1 MTEPNIQE
9 PEPKIADIGNDNR
22 VYIKSVSLTKSNWKL
37 IEKPL
42 TESDMKRNK
51 VVSDLG
57 DTTSTSNTKETTIL
71 NISNLITVGEYNYLK
86 IRESVKNY
94 ISLPSIEGITATTS
108 TKSTKDKGAKP
119 VTKKVQMILDNCHN
133 TIKSK
138 IEQLVNILKEDI
150 HDKMYDDIMINFNLI
165 EIRVLILMKLLEY
178 YTSSN
183 FEGDLVSERE
193 EILLASKKILYNL
206 KRNKNSDKESNFFK
220 VICTVVEISLPE
232 QLIKDLEYKI
242 SELSKVFNVKLS
254 DIANKR
260 PKLIFDTKYDITIP
274 EMKLKPFDSQVEL
287 INAVK
292 NNIDNGFLLLY
303 KTLPGLGKTTMILSI
318 CKFIKK
324 VGNNKKV
331 IFCCSDILESVRVQV
346 LRIMYNF
353 GIKFG
358 IGIGNSENSY
368 KITNSWNC
376 KNDNERELIVCDYLS
391 TLLILKENKNEY
403 VLFFDEPTIMTD
415 SIKNSDILELLAR
428 ILYYLPKFTIL
439 SSATLP
445 QQDEMQDIITFHRN
459 KYLQCNVSEIVSN
472 KTLVGCIIKD
482 FSGKI
487 LTPHSYCKNKNDLQ
501 VLLSQIKKVPLLGK
515 FYTLPYLINLNEF
528 LKKYNKNID
537 LDAIE
542 CFDQESVFECTL
554 QLLTNIASSDN
565 DDIFNNFMNIKAVD
579 IIEDSLDKER
589 LDKDY
594 GKIVFTK
601 LITTHA
607 FKYIGCCLVA
617 TQNPLEF
624 VKTNFYPIVQKLKEK
639 FNIKNINSVYEKYKK
654 DTKNIKEMI
663 DNIRLKYTSESVQ
676 EEKINELLRNKPCI
690 NFPNSIQVNSTDH
703 IKGFAK
709 YVKSYDQSLTKNSI
723 MPESIDITNFNI
735 DDDLK
740 FLMYMGVGI
749 YSRNLDRDYCNQ
761 VLELLS
767 DRQLAFIISDDSF
780 CYGANY
786 QISNVIINDDL
797 CDNHSINT
805 ILQLIGRTSRIGKSW
820 AGKVYLDNN
829 TCTRILKFFETPNS
843 NIIECTNIVT
853 SFNNIVPIIKNE
865 ELQKKL
871 KEETKIASEINRTK
885 NNALSNSE
893 CIETQ
898 KQSLFTINRPD
909 IHTKSYISNNNSYK
923 PPNSDNAYKQE
934 SPFTINRPNK
944 DSIIN
949 DGAYK
954 SPSSFTINR
963 TDWSNNNSYK
973 PESPF
978 TINRPNKDSVINDND
993 AAYKPPSPFTINRPD
1008 RSNNNSYKVP
1018 NSNSDNAYK
1027 QESPFTINRPDRSN
1041 NNSYK
1046 PPSSFAI
1053 NRTNKDSVI
1062 NDNDNAYKQESP
1074 FTINRPNKDSIIND
1088 NDGAYKSPSSFTINR
1103 PDRSN
1108 NSSYKPQS
1116 PFTIN
1121 RTNKDSAINDND
1133 NDSLYKPSNSFTIN
1147 KTNSYRID
1155 TSKTSTF
1162 DNTVHNSNI
1171 EDKNK
1176 TINNWKNLRNKKN

>member
-1 MTEPNIQE
+1 MTDPTTHN
-9 PEPKIADIGNDNR
+9 KG
-22 VYIKSVSLTKSNWKL
+22 YIKSDSLTKSNWKL

-57 DTTSTSNTKETTIL
+57 DTTSTSNTKETIIL

-86 IRESVKNY
+86 IRDSVKSY
-94 ISLPSIEGITATTS
+94 ISLPPIEETKDTTKSTKDTAKSTKDT
-108 TKSTKDKGAKP
+108 TKSTKDKGNKT

-150 HDKMYDDIMINFNLI
+150 HDKVYDDIMINFNLI

-178 YTSSN
+178 YTSSS
-183 FEGDLVSERE
+183 FEGDLVGERE

-206 KRNKNSDKESNFFK
+206 KRNKNSDKETGFFK
-220 VICTVVEISLPE
+220 VICTVIEISLPE

-242 SELSKVFNVKLS
+242 SELSRVFNVRLS

-274 EMKLKPFDSQVEL
+274 EMKLKPFDSQIEL
-287 INAVK
+287 MNAVK

-324 VGNNKKV
+324 VGASKKV

-415 SIKNSDILELLAR
+415 SIKNADILELLAR

-445 QQDEMQDIITFHRN
+445 QQDEMQDIITFHCN
-459 KYLQCNVSEIVSN
+459 KYPQCNVSEIVSN

-482 FSGKI
+482 FNGKI
-487 LTPHSYCKNKNDLQ
+487 LTPHSYCKNNNDLQ

-554 QLLTNIASSDN
+554 QLLTNVASSD
-565 DDIFNNFMNIKAVD
+565 IFNEFMNIKAVD

-607 FKYIGCCLVA
+607 FKYIGCCLIA
-617 TQNPLEF
+617 TENPLEF

-639 FNIKNINSVYEKYKK
+639 FNIKSINSVYEKYKK

-676 EEKINELLRNKPCI
+676 EEKINEILRNKPCI

-709 YVKSYDQSLTKNSI
+709 YVKSYDQSLIKNSI
-723 MPESIDITNFNI
+723 MPESIDITNFNV

-740 FLMYMGVGI
+740 FLLYMGVGI

-829 TCTRILKFFETPNS
+829 TCARILKFFETPNS
-843 NIIECTNIVT
+843 NIIECTNIVST
-853 SFNNIVPIIKNE
+853 FNNIVPVVKNE

-871 KEETKIASEINRTK
+871 KEESKIASASAITK
-885 NNALSNSE
+885 
-893 CIETQ
+893 I
-898 KQSLFTINRPD
+898 PV
-909 IHTKSYISNNNSYK
+909 NNNEPVVK
-923 PPNSDNAYKQE
+923 E
-934 SPFTINRPNK
+934 SPFTINRSHTNFQDYNGSTNTSKPPTQFFNRDNR
-944 DSIIN
+944 DSRSNEGNRDGRSNEGNRDSRSN
-949 DGAYK
+949 DGNRDSRSNEGNRDSRSNEGNDGNERYGYRPPTA
-954 SPSSFTINR
+954 FTINR
-963 TDWSNNNSYK
+963 PVQQMQR
-973 PESPF
+973 PEHGEGGDGAYRPPSAF
-978 TINRPNKDSVINDND
+978 TINRPNQQMSGDSSREGDGSG
-993 AAYKPPSPFTINRPD
+993 AYKPPT
-1008 RSNNNSYKVP
+1008 
-1018 NSNSDNAYK
+1018 
-1027 QESPFTINRPDRSN
+1027 T
-1041 NNSYK
+1041 
-1046 PPSSFAI
+1046 
-1053 NRTNKDSVI
+1053 
-1062 NDNDNAYKQESP
+1062 
-1074 FTINRPNKDSIIND
+1074 FTINRPNQQMSGDSSRE
-1088 NDGAYKSPSSFTINR
+1088 GAYKPPTAFTINR
-1103 PDRSN
+1103 PNQQMSGD
-1108 NSSYKPQS
+1108 SSREGERGGAYKPPP

-1121 RTNKDSAINDND
+1121 KGNVDSI
-1133 NDSLYKPSNSFTIN
+1133 YKPSNT
-1147 KTNSYRID
+1147 TD
-1155 TSKTSTF
+1155 
-1162 DNTVHNSNI
+1162 
-1171 EDKNK
+1171 
-1176 TINNWKNLRNKKN
+1176 WKSLRNKKN

>member
-1 MTEPNIQE
+1 MTEQISEPASEQASEPISEPASEPNT
-9 PEPKIADIGNDNR
+9 GNNNR
-22 VYIKSVSLTKSNWKL
+22 GYIKSVSLTKSNWKL

-57 DTTSTSNTKETTIL
+57 DTTSASNAKETIIL

-86 IRESVKNY
+86 IRESVREY
-94 ISLPSIEGITATTS
+94 ISFPPTAATTTTTATATIAP
-108 TKSTKDKGAKP
+108 TDPTAPKDKGTKDKSKGVKP

-150 HDKMYDDIMINFNLI
+150 HDKVYDDIMINFNLI
-165 EIRVLILMKLLEY
+165 EIRVIVLMKLLEY
-178 YTSSN
+178 YTSSS

-206 KRNKNSDKESNFFK
+206 KKNSNKESDFFK
-220 VICTVVEISLPE
+220 KICTVIEISLPE

-242 SELSKVFNVKLS
+242 NELSRVFNVRLQ

-287 INAVK
+287 MNAVK

-324 VGNNKKV
+324 VGTSKKV

-376 KNDNERELIVCDYLS
+376 KNDSERELIVCDYLS
-391 TLLILKENKNEY
+391 TLLLLKENKNEY

-415 SIKNSDILELLAR
+415 SIKNADILELLAR

-445 QQDEMQDIITFHRN
+445 QQNEMQDIITFHRN
-459 KYLQCNVSEIVSN
+459 KYPQCNISEIVSN

-482 FSGKI
+482 FGGNI
-487 LTPHSYCKNKNDLQ
+487 LTPHSYCKNSNDLQ
-501 VLLSQIKKVPLLGK
+501 VLLEQIRKVPLLGK

-554 QLLTNIASSDN
+554 QLLTNVASSD
-565 DDIFNNFMNIKAVD
+565 IFDEFMNIKAVD

-589 LDKDY
+589 MDKDY
-594 GKIVFTK
+594 NKIVFTK

-607 FKYIGCCLVA
+607 FKYMGCCLVA

-639 FNIKNINSVYEKYKK
+639 FNIKNINNVYEKYKK

-663 DNIRLKYTSESVQ
+663 DNIRLKYTSESIQ

-690 NFPNSIQVNSTDH
+690 NFPNSIQVNSTEH

-709 YVKSYDQSLTKNSI
+709 YVKTYDQSLTKNSI

-740 FLMYMGVGI
+740 FLLYMGVGI

-829 TCTRILKFFETPNS
+829 TSARILKFFETPNS
-843 NIIECTNIVT
+843 NIIECTNIVS
-853 SFNNIVPIIKNE
+853 SFNNIIPIIKNE

-871 KEETKIASEINRTK
+871 KEESKIVSKT
-885 NNALSNSE
+885 
-893 CIETQ
+893 
-898 KQSLFTINRPD
+898 QSLPNGD
-909 IHTKSYISNNNSYK
+909 NKVLNSTHK
-923 PPNSDNAYKQE
+923 NEAP
-934 SPFTINRPNK
+934 TM
-944 DSIIN
+944 
-949 DGAYK
+949 
-954 SPSSFTINR
+954 
-963 TDWSNNNSYK
+963 
-973 PESPF
+973 
-978 TINRPNKDSVINDND
+978 
-993 AAYKPPSPFTINRPD
+993 PFTINRPD
-1008 RSNNNSYKVP
+1008 NKAPNGDYKAP
-1018 NSNSDNAYK
+1018 TM
-1027 QESPFTINRPDRSN
+1027 PFTINRPDN
-1041 NNSYK
+1041 KAPNGDYK
-1046 PPSSFAI
+1046 API
-1053 NRTNKDSVI
+1053 M
-1062 NDNDNAYKQESP
+1062 P
-1074 FTINRPNKDSIIND
+1074 FTINRPDNKAPNGD
-1088 NDGAYKSPSSFTINR
+1088 YKAPTMPFTINR
-1103 PDRSN
+1103 PDNKAPNGDNKAPNGDNKAPNGDNKALNGDNKALNRDYNVSTFN
-1108 NSSYKPQS
+1108 NTIS
-1116 PFTIN
+1116 TIN
-1121 RTNKDSAINDND
+1121 D
-1133 NDSLYKPSNSFTIN
+1133 
-1147 KTNSYRID
+1147 
-1155 TSKTSTF
+1155 
-1162 DNTVHNSNI
+1162 
-1171 EDKNK
+1171 
-1176 TINNWKNLRNKKN
+1176 WKNLRNKKN

>member
-1 MTEPNIQE
+1 MTEPMIEQKQE
-9 PEPKIADIGNDNR
+9 QVSGPTTEQDPNMGNNNR
-22 VYIKSVSLTKSNWKL
+22 GYIKSVSLTKSNWKL

-57 DTTSTSNTKETTIL
+57 DTTSASNTKETIIL

-86 IRESVKNY
+86 IRENIKDY
-94 ISLPSIEGITATTS
+94 ISLPPTTTTTDPTAPTAPNAP
-108 TKSTKDKGAKP
+108 KDKGTKDKSKGVKP

-150 HDKMYDDIMINFNLI
+150 HDKVYDDIMINFNLI
-165 EIRVLILMKLLEY
+165 EIRVIVLMKLLEY
-178 YTSSN
+178 YTSSS

-206 KRNKNSDKESNFFK
+206 KKNSNKESDFFK
-220 VICTVVEISLPE
+220 KICNVIEISLPE

-242 SELSKVFNVKLS
+242 NELSRVFNVRLQ

-287 INAVK
+287 MNAVK

-324 VGNNKKV
+324 VGTSKKV

-376 KNDNERELIVCDYLS
+376 KNDSERELIVCDYLS

-415 SIKNSDILELLAR
+415 SIKNADILELLAR

-445 QQDEMQDIITFHRN
+445 QQDEIQDITSFHRI
-459 KYLQCNVSEIVSN
+459 KYPQCKICEIVSN

-482 FSGKI
+482 FGGNI

-501 VLLSQIKKVPLLGK
+501 ILLEQIKKVPLLGK

-554 QLLTNIASSDN
+554 QLLTTVASSDLF
-565 DDIFNNFMNIKAVD
+565 DDFMNIKAVD

-589 LDKDY
+589 MDKDY
-594 GKIVFTK
+594 NKIVFTK

-607 FKYIGCCLVA
+607 FKYMGCCLVA

-639 FNIKNINSVYEKYKK
+639 FNIKSINNVYEKYKK

-676 EEKINELLRNKPCI
+676 EEKINELLRIKPCI

-740 FLMYMGVGI
+740 FLLYMGIGI

-786 QISNVIINDDL
+786 QISNVIINDEL

-829 TCTRILKFFETPNS
+829 TSARILKFFETPNS
-843 NIIECTNIVT
+843 NIIECTNIVS
-853 SFNNIVPIIKNE
+853 SFNNIIPVIKNE

-871 KEETKIASEINRTK
+871 KEESKLASAPRPNTHLNSITHPDDREYNQSTPFIVNRSGT
-885 NNALSNSE
+885 AY
-893 CIETQ
+893 
-898 KQSLFTINRPD
+898 PD
-909 IHTKSYISNNNSYK
+909 
-923 PPNSDNAYKQE
+923 DRAYNP
-934 SPFTINRPNK
+934 STPFTINRPV
-944 DSIIN
+944 SII
-949 DGAYK
+949 
-954 SPSSFTINR
+954 
-963 TDWSNNNSYK
+963 
-973 PESPF
+973 
-978 TINRPNKDSVINDND
+978 RPDDNK
-993 AAYKPPSPFTINRPD
+993 AYKPPTSFTITRSGANTSLNGANTNPDDNR
-1008 RSNNNSYKVP
+1008 
-1018 NSNSDNAYK
+1018 A
-1027 QESPFTINRPDRSN
+1027 
-1041 NNSYK
+1041 YK
-1046 PPSSFAI
+1046 PPTSF
-1053 NRTNKDSVI
+1053 TNAPLNGNNTTI
-1062 NDNDNAYKQESP
+1062 NDW
-1074 FTINRPNKDSIIND
+1074 
-1088 NDGAYKSPSSFTINR
+1088 
-1103 PDRSN
+1103 
-1108 NSSYKPQS
+1108 
-1116 PFTIN
+1116 
-1121 RTNKDSAINDND
+1121 
-1133 NDSLYKPSNSFTIN
+1133 
-1147 KTNSYRID
+1147 KT
-1155 TSKTSTF
+1155 
-1162 DNTVHNSNI
+1162 
-1171 EDKNK
+1171 
-1176 TINNWKNLRNKKN
+1176 LRNKKN

>member
-1 MTEPNIQE
+1 
-9 PEPKIADIGNDNR
+9 
-22 VYIKSVSLTKSNWKL
+22 
-37 IEKPL
+37 
-42 TESDMKRNK
+42 
-51 VVSDLG
+51 
-57 DTTSTSNTKETTIL
+57 
-71 NISNLITVGEYNYLK
+71 
-86 IRESVKNY
+86 
-94 ISLPSIEGITATTS
+94 
-108 TKSTKDKGAKP
+108 
-119 VTKKVQMILDNCHN
+119 
-133 TIKSK
+133 
-138 IEQLVNILKEDI
+138 
-150 HDKMYDDIMINFNLI
+150 
-165 EIRVLILMKLLEY
+165 
-178 YTSSN
+178 
-183 FEGDLVSERE
+183 
-193 EILLASKKILYNL
+193 
-206 KRNKNSDKESNFFK
+206 
-220 VICTVVEISLPE
+220 
-232 QLIKDLEYKI
+232 
-242 SELSKVFNVKLS
+242 
-254 DIANKR
+254 
-260 PKLIFDTKYDITIP
+260 
-274 EMKLKPFDSQVEL
+274 MKLKPFDSQIEL
-287 INAVK
+287 MNAVK

-324 VGNNKKV
+324 VGTSKKV

-415 SIKNSDILELLAR
+415 SIKNRDILDLLAK

-445 QQDEMQDIITFHRN
+445 QQDEMQDITAFHRN
-459 KYLQCNVSEIVSN
+459 KYPQCNICEIVSN

-482 FSGKI
+482 FNGNI

-501 VLLSQIKKVPLLGK
+501 VLLGQIKKVPLLGK

-528 LKKYNKNID
+528 LKKYNKNVD

-542 CFDQESVFECTL
+542 CFDQESVFEYTL
-554 QLLTNIASSDN
+554 QLLTNVTTL
-565 DDIFNNFMNIKAVD
+565 DIFDDFMKIKAVD

-589 LDKDY
+589 MDKDY
-594 GKIVFTK
+594 NKIVFTK

-607 FKYIGCCLVA
+607 FKYMGCCLVA
-617 TQNPLEF
+617 THNPLEF

-663 DNIRLKYTSESVQ
+663 DKIRLKYTSESVQ

-709 YVKSYDQSLTKNSI
+709 YVKSYDPSLTKNSI

-740 FLMYMGVGI
+740 FLLYMGIGI
-749 YSRNLDRDYCNQ
+749 YSHNLDRDYCNQ

-829 TCTRILKFFETPNS
+829 TSSRILKFFETPNS
-843 NIIECTNIVT
+843 NIIECTNIVS
-853 SFNNIVPIIKNE
+853 SFNNIVPVIRNEEVQKKLKE

-871 KEETKIASEINRTK
+871 KEETKIASITK
-885 NNALSNSE
+885 SQHQPSE
-893 CIETQ
+893 TV
-898 KQSLFTINRPD
+898 SAFTINRPYR
-909 IHTKSYISNNNSYK
+909 TQQ
-923 PPNSDNAYKQE
+923 QE
-934 SPFTINRPNK
+934 PT
-944 DSIIN
+944 
-949 DGAYK
+949 A
-954 SPSSFTINR
+954 PS
-963 TDWSNNNSYK
+963 
-973 PESPF
+973 
-978 TINRPNKDSVINDND
+978 
-993 AAYKPPSPFTINRPD
+993 AFTINRPD
-1008 RSNNNSYKVP
+1008 RP
-1018 NSNSDNAYK
+1018 Q
-1027 QESPFTINRPDRSN
+1027 QEPEPKSAFTINRPDR
-1041 NNSYK
+1041 
-1046 PPSSFAI
+1046 PQQEPTAPSA
-1053 NRTNKDSVI
+1053 
-1062 NDNDNAYKQESP
+1062 
-1074 FTINRPNKDSIIND
+1074 FTINRPYRPQQQEPTAPSAFTINRPQQEPTAPSAFTINRPD
-1088 NDGAYKSPSSFTINR
+1088 KPDRPYRTQQQEPEPKSAFTINR
-1103 PDRSN
+1103 PDRTQQQVSE
-1108 NSSYKPQS
+1108 PTVPG

-1121 RTNKDSAINDND
+1121 RTQQGA
-1133 NDSLYKPSNSFTIN
+1133 YKLPSS
-1147 KTNSYRID
+1147 S
-1155 TSKTSTF
+1155 S
-1162 DNTVHNSNI
+1162 NSNI
-1171 EDKNK
+1171 ND
-1176 TINNWKNLRNKKN
+1176 WKNLRNKKN